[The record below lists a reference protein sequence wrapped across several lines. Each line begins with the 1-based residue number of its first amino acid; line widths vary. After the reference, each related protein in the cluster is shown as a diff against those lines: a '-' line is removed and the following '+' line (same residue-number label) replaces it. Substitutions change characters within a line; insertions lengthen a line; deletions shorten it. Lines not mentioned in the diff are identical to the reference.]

1 MYEFI
6 LIIHIAVCF
15 LLILTVLLQ
24 SGKGAGLN
32 LFGGGGDT
40 LFSAPSGSSFM
51 RQFTSG
57 LAMTFAFT
65 SLFLTLFASRSNMRS
80 VTSRIPAPPPV
91 SAPAEPA
98 APGAPAAPAASGPMR
113 PVKPGEGIT
122 PKAAAPAAPAKAP
135 AAPVAPTKK

>member
-91 SAPAEPA
+91 QAPAEPA
-98 APGAPAAPAASGPMR
+98 APAAPGDKAAPAKPAASGPVR
-113 PVKPGEGIT
+113 PVKPGEGIA
-122 PKAAAPAAPAKAP
+122 PKAAATPAAPAK
-135 AAPVAPTKK
+135 K

>member
-6 LIIHIAVCF
+6 LFVHVAVCF

-32 LFGGGGDT
+32 LFGGGGET

-57 LAMTFAFT
+57 LAITFGIT
-65 SLFLTLFASRSNMRS
+65 SLFLTLFASRTELRS
-80 VTSRIPAPPPV
+80 VTSRIPAPPPQQ
-91 SAPAEPA
+91 APAEPT
-98 APGAPAAPAASGPMR
+98 APGAPGPVR
-113 PVKPGEGIT
+113 PVRPGEGVRQ
-122 PKAAAPAAPAKAP
+122 KAP
-135 AAPVAPTKK
+135 PTSPTPEKK